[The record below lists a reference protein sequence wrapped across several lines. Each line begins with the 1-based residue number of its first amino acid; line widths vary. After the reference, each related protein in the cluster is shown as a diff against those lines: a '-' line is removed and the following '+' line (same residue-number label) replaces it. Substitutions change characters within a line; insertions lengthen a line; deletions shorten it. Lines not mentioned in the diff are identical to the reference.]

1 MPIVILRYESKQ
13 YTGDNGPEI
22 LDWLCGTVDLVSDDG
37 VELVV
42 NFIGSRRHI
51 PVGGWVI
58 AGGGGSGQ
66 FRSFLGEATPAD
78 YANIWL
84 ELPA

>member
-1 MPIVILRYESKQ
+1 MPVVVMRYESKQ
-13 YTGDNGPEI
+13 YTGTNGPEI
-22 LDWLCGTVDLVSDDG
+22 VDWLCGTVDLYSDDG
-37 VELVV
+37 TELVL

-58 AGGGGSGQ
+58 AAGGGGGL
-66 FRSFLGEATPAD
+66 FRSFAGEFSATD
-78 YANIWL
+78 YTNNWL

>member
-1 MPIVILRYESKQ
+1 MPIVVPRYESMQ
-13 YTGDNGPEI
+13 YTGTNGPDV
-22 LDWLCGTVDLVSDDG
+22 LAWLCGTVDLVSDDG

-58 AGGGGSGQ
+58 ASGGGNDT
-66 FRSFLGEATPAD
+66 FRSFAGEFSTAD
-78 YANIWL
+78 YTNNWL